1 MKADPAFDDTF
12 DPKVRAALSRV
23 YDPCSV
29 ASGRPTSI
37 LDLGLVLG
45 WERDGPSLALRLCVT
60 FPGCTMAP
68 NFIEAARAELL
79 RIEGVEAVTCEVDTA
94 HVWQPPPLRRLVGE
108 PQAWRWAPHSRA
120 KKASQA
126 S

>member
-1 MKADPAFDDTF
+1 MIDGASFDDE
-12 DPKVRAALSRV
+12 VRAALSRV
-23 YDPCSV
+23 HDPCSV

-45 WERDGPSLALRLCVT
+45 WDREGPRLSVRFCVT

-68 NFIEAARAELL
+68 HFLEASRAELL
-79 RIEGVEAVTCEVDTA
+79 QIAGVDVVTCEVDTA
-94 HVWQPPPLRRLVGE
+94 HVWKGQPLRLLHGQ
-108 PQAWRWAPHSRA
+108 PQAWRSEPQSLA